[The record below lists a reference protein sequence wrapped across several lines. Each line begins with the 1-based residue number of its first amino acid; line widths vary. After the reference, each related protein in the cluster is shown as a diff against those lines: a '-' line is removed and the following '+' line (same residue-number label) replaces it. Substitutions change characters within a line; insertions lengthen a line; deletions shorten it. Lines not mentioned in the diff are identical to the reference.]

1 MDRDLE
7 HEERLCFTALAGT
20 FPGAESAD
28 ALWQRVLR
36 AEVAPLAEMPP
47 RWGIGRDAIFSP
59 EPGLKNRTYLD
70 RAHCLPMEIER
81 GVAASSG
88 RQFALTRAVLQQVV
102 QEAHSQGGHGG
113 GAPGLEDAALV
124 LGTSWSDESYFLAD
138 AQGMYDRHGGARRNA
153 TQDRFEWFDP
163 GGQVQALARAVGIG
177 GPALAIDTACSSFAY
192 ALDTA
197 RALIRTGQARRAV
210 VAGVNTF
217 LPPALFLGFSQ
228 LRALSG
234 SARLQAFG
242 AASDGIVPGEC
253 VAAFLVE
260 PLHEALRVGRRP
272 LAILRGLGISSDGA
286 EGSVFAPGKQGQLA
300 AYSRA
305 YQGIDPASVHYIE
318 AHGTGTPVGDATE
331 LDSLDTFFR
340 PCIEP
345 GKRLPLGSVKAII
358 GHTLA
363 AAGAAS
369 LAKVLLMIR
378 SRTLPPHVAFA
389 PHARLR
395 ESCLALDH
403 VANTLSARERA
414 MRVGVSSFGFGG
426 ANAHMVIEEALP
438 PAMRTVHPMRAI
450 TPGIT
455 HLNLA
460 VIDLDAAF
468 GTCTS
473 GHAWQRA
480 LAAGDASP
488 GRFPVGRFAGGT
500 ETGLPR
506 LDGVFLSDATT
517 IDIAGYRAGPRP
529 LSCIDPFKLLAAH
542 RTKTLLQRHP
552 ALMAS
557 PDTAIVLC
565 TNMGG
570 ARFFDTYRKVA
581 DFYATRS
588 EVPPDIVVDDVAT
601 MLPTM
606 ASGYPAQILDL
617 RSFHQTI
624 SGGPGTFWSSLFA
637 APEWLRTRCR
647 NLLLGAGRYF
657 GCAADVAAAA
667 AAGGVHGEGIG
678 LLALKS
684 LSTAHEDGDR
694 VLATI
699 RSVVDTSRARTLC
712 EARAAAGAC
721 SDDEHVEICELHSDA
736 TVAPERAQAM
746 SGFLAEAAGIET
758 CIAAILSK
766 GRRGAIEV
774 RRNGTP
780 LFWVFIE
787 KDGDVVIPEDPPVKL
802 AFELSFSPARSARPV
817 QVAHARQ
824 PALASPLPARNGT
837 PVGPGSSTTLR
848 LNASEPGYAF
858 PAATDAQTLTLDAY
872 AQLTQSSLTSLQVR
886 SRAIELLCAARGT
899 GGAAISRPSLDDLLC
914 RLRTNMRNIVLADPR
929 RTDDALLATMRI
941 DETHPYFFDHPLDH
955 VPGILLIEGVLQ
967 SVDLAVKLEQLD
979 ETFVSSIDVR
989 FRRYTEKQHPIAIKV
1004 QRAAG
1009 NAQFH
1014 GSISQ
1019 SGNVVCECTIGVET
1033 GSISTT
1039 RRRPAVTHSHP
1050 AQARPDKRLLHK
1062 SRDENVLVEAL
1073 HDHAGGVSTRTIAIP
1088 EGHFFLDG
1096 PPTAHSMLYFLEIAR
1111 QCLMLVA
1118 HTRLDVPLGMPM
1130 NLVELR
1136 FALDAPIPRD
1146 VPLTLVPEFDA
1157 RRWSGL
1163 LHTGRVTIGLFS
1175 PDGRLGTA
1183 KIVSQVIDETLYA
1196 LQRNAAAS

>member
-1 MDRDLE
+1 MDRDFE
-7 HEERLCFTALAGT
+7 YEERLCFTAWAGT
-20 FPGAESAD
+20 FPGAESPD
-28 ALWQRVLR
+28 ALWQRILR
-36 AEVAPLAEMPP
+36 AEVAPLTEMPP
-47 RWGIGRDAIFSP
+47 RWGIARDAIFSP
-59 EPGLKNRTYLD
+59 EPGLKNRLYLD
-70 RAHCLPMEIER
+70 RAHCLPMEAER
-81 GVAASSG
+81 GAAASWG

-102 QEAHSQGGHGG
+102 LEARSLARYGD
-113 GAPGLEDAALV
+113 AAAGLEDTALV

-138 AQGMYDRHGGARRNA
+138 AHSICDGHGGGRGSHAA
-153 TQDRFEWFDP
+153 GSVEWLDP
-163 GGQVQALARAVGIG
+163 GRQVQALARAVGLD

-197 RALIRTGQARRAV
+197 RALINTGQARRAI

-228 LRALSG
+228 LRALSA
-234 SARLQAFG
+234 SAKLQSFG

-260 PLHEALRVGRRP
+260 PLHEALRIGRRP
-272 LAILRGLGISSDGA
+272 LAMLRGLGISSDGA
-286 EGSVFAPGKQGQLA
+286 EGSVFAPGKEGQLA

-305 YQGIDPASVHYIE
+305 YQGIDPASVDYVE

-345 GKRLPLGSVKAII
+345 GKRLALGSVKAII

-378 SRTLPPHVAFA
+378 SHTLPPHVPLA
-389 PHARLR
+389 PHARLS

-403 VANTLSARERA
+403 AAHTLPARERA

-426 ANAHMVIEEALP
+426 ANAHMVIEEASP
-438 PAMRTVHPMRAI
+438 PATRTVHPVRAI
-450 TPGIT
+450 TPGVT

-460 VIDLDAAF
+460 IIGLDAAF

-480 LAAGDASP
+480 LAARDASL
-488 GRFPVGRFAGGT
+488 RHFPIDRFAGGT

-506 LDGVFLSDATT
+506 LHGVFLADATT
-517 IDIAGYRAGPRP
+517 IDIAGYRLGPRP
-529 LSCIDPFKLLAAH
+529 LSCIDPFKLLVAH

-552 ALMAS
+552 ALAAS

-570 ARFFDTYRKVA
+570 ARFFDTYRKVS
-581 DFYATRS
+581 DFYAMKS
-588 EVPPDIVVDDVAT
+588 DVPPDIVAEDVAT
-601 MLPTM
+601 TLPTM

-617 RSFHQTI
+617 RGFHQTV
-624 SGGPGTFWSSLFA
+624 SGSPGTFWSALFA

-647 NLLLGAGRYF
+647 NLVLGAGRYF
-657 GCAADVAAAA
+657 GCPGDVAAAA

-699 RSVVDTSRARTLC
+699 RSVVNASHANTLSA
-712 EARAAAGAC
+712 ARAAAGAC
-721 SDDEHVEICELHSDA
+721 SDDEHVEICELHPDA
-736 TVAPERAQAM
+736 TIAPERAQAM

-758 CIAAILSK
+758 CIATILSK

-774 RRNGTP
+774 RRNGTA

-787 KDGDVVIPEDPPVKL
+787 KDSDVVIPDDPPIKL
-802 AFELSFSPARSARPV
+802 AFGLSFSPARPAQPV
-817 QVAHARQ
+817 RLAYANQ
-824 PALASPLPARNGT
+824 PAPASALDARNGT
-837 PVGPGSSTTLR
+837 PVASGSSSLVPHKTP
-848 LNASEPGYAF
+848 EPGYAL
-858 PAATDAQTLTLDAY
+858 PAAADARTLTLEAY
-872 AQLTQSSLTSLQVR
+872 AQLTQSSLTSLRVR
-886 SRAIELLCAARGT
+886 SRAIELLCAARVHGS
-899 GGAAISRPSLDDLLC
+899 AALPLPSLDDLLC
-914 RLRTNMRNIVLADPR
+914 RSRTNMRNIVLADPR
-929 RTDDALLATMRI
+929 CTDDALLATMRI

-967 SVDLAVKLEQLD
+967 SVDLAVKHEQID

-989 FRRYTEKQHPIAIKV
+989 FKRYTEKQHPIAIKV
-1004 QRAAG
+1004 QRNAA

-1019 SGNVVCECTIGVET
+1019 SGNVVCECTIGVEA
-1033 GSISTT
+1033 GSISAT
-1039 RRRPAVTHSHP
+1039 RRHSSALHSHP

-1073 HDHAGGVSTRTIAIP
+1073 HEHAGGVRTRTIAIP
-1088 EGHFFLDG
+1088 EGHFFRDG
-1096 PPTAHSMLYFLEIAR
+1096 SPAAHSMLYFLEIAR

-1118 HTRLDVPLGMPM
+1118 HTRLDVPLGIPM

-1146 VPLTLVPEFDA
+1146 VPLTLVPEFNA

-1163 LHTGRVTIGLFS
+1163 LHTARVTIGLFS
-1175 PDGRLGTA
+1175 PDGPLGTA
-1183 KIVSQVIDETLYA
+1183 TIVSQVIDETLYA
-1196 LQRNAAAS
+1196 LQRNAAS